1 MHENSELLKDPILQG
16 LLHEELLEIL
26 ASQLSYVNYLR
37 EPVQLPGQPDR
48 TFTSNFSIWG
58 EVLAERLRAS
68 ITIKLEDFFLFEWF
82 PRSPGLFYTPE
93 AERSRQ
99 EALDYTL
106 KYPITSSLDGIDH
119 AALKTKNV
127 YIPDHMRIFD
137 PYGKLRMLHGGIG
150 CVRLQDK
157 NINGERV
164 WFMSA
169 SSTSVAHEGFPI
181 AIYDHDYAKIIDQIA
196 TDGIVPCTLTGK
208 LRFMPEQLETLYS
221 DYTGVPQLYLMVEEI
236 KKSNRKLAMDD
247 LPKVSVAVT
256 FSTEK
261 FAGGGV
267 FCSYVT
273 FFPSHKGSFE
283 SRINW
288 LEAIYVESM
297 YQGQIITDFD
307 EGNRHFNA
315 AKFSLEKVFKK
326 QVSVPQAEAWIH
338 GVHVYGGNTMMFF
351 DSLTTVHAE
360 KVAQMNQEKVINIGD
375 NNTISA
381 PITIADSIQ
390 NSFNDLKEAKI
401 DQDIEKLLKQLLEAV
416 NDVNKNATDEASVAT
431 EAMARDVET
440 LVKEA
445 TSANPRQAW
454 YEITMKGLKEAAKS
468 VGEIANPV
476 LEVLKKLSPLLG
488 LVV

>member
-16 LLHEELLEIL
+16 LLHEELAEML

-37 EPVQLPGQPDR
+37 EPVQLPSQPDR
-48 TFTSNFSIWG
+48 TFTSNNSIWNAI
-58 EVLAERLRAS
+58 LDERLRAS
-68 ITIKLEDFFLFEWF
+68 ITVKLEDFFLFEWF

-93 AERSRQ
+93 AEYSRR
-99 EALDYTL
+99 EALDYTIS
-106 KYPITSSLDGIDH
+106 YPVTKDLSGIDH
-119 AALKTKNV
+119 AALKSKSI

-137 PYGKLRMLHGGIG
+137 PDGKLRMLHGGIG
-150 CVRLQDK
+150 SVRLKDK
-157 NINGERV
+157 NIDGERV
-164 WFMSA
+164 WFMAA

-181 AIYDHDYAKIIDQIA
+181 AIHDHDYSKIIDQIA
-196 TDGIVPCTLTGK
+196 TDGIVSCSLIGK

-221 DYTGVPQLYLMVEEI
+221 DYTGVPQLYLLVDEI
-236 KKSNRKLAMDD
+236 KKSNRKLDKSE
-247 LPKVSVAVT
+247 LPMVSVAAT

-261 FAGGGV
+261 FSGGGV

-273 FFPSHKGSFE
+273 FFPSQKGSFE

-288 LEAIYVESM
+288 LEDIYVQSM

-307 EGNRHFNA
+307 EGNRHFNS

-326 QVSVPQAEAWIH
+326 QVSVPQAEEWMH
-338 GVHVYGGNTMMFF
+338 EVHIYGGNTMMFF
-351 DSLTTVHAE
+351 DGLATVHAE

-375 NNTISA
+375 NNTITA

-390 NSFNDLKEAKI
+390 NSFNELKEANI
-401 DQDIEKLLKQLLEAV
+401 EQDIEKLLEQLVTAV
-416 NDVNKNATDEASVAT
+416 NDVNKNVKKEESDKA

-445 TSANPRQAW
+445 TSENPRQAW
-454 YEITMKGLKEAAKS
+454 YEITMNGLKEAAQS
-468 VGEIANPV
+468 IGEIANPV
-476 LEVLKKLSPLLG
+476 LDVLTKLSPLLG
-488 LVV
+488 FVL